1 MQVLGSMSSEFGPGG
16 DGADGAA
23 DIVHGSRG
31 GALGPV
37 SWGAMLA
44 LDLML
49 RFLDS
54 VFWVGEISARS
65 VAWGE
70 LFVVIYCHCYRTH
83 LSMGSRLGVNVI
95 FMEI

>member
-1 MQVLGSMSSEFGPGG
+1 MVPLISSTE
-16 DGADGAA
+16 A
-23 DIVHGSRG
+23 

-83 LSMGSRLGVNVI
+83 LSMGSCLGVNVI